1 MRKLLFAGLVALLVP
16 TASHAQFQLGLRV
29 GYAPAMGDAAKDTKM
44 SDISLSSQIPLQ
56 LDASYKFD
64 KDFAAGLY
72 LSYGFGQVDNKAF
85 SQLAG
90 FQVCGVNG
98 IDCSGSSFR
107 VGAQGN
113 YTFNQVTGPFV
124 PWAGLFAGY
133 ESVTTKLSGGGATG
147 SIDLTGYELGL
158 QVGGDYKVNE
168 QFSVGPY
175 LTYSFGQYQNVEG
188 KFNGTTVASG
198 SISDKAMHSWLS
210 LGVMGKFNL

>member
-29 GYAPAMGDAAKDTKM
+29 GYAPAMGDAAKDAKM

-85 SQLAG
+85 GDA
-90 FQVCGVNG
+90 CGVSG

-113 YTFNQVTGPFV
+113 YTFNQATGPFV